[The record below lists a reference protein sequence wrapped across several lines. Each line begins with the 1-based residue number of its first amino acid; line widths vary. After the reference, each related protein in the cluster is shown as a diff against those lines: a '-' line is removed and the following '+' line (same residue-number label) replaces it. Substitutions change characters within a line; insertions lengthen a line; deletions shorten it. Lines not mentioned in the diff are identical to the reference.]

1 MKKVASRLSTPNWVS
16 KSVQRSDK
24 QIAKGELVFTS
35 FRFATSLIVL
45 VDTSLMIESNA
56 VGFVGPKVFAYI
68 VGALMFVLSAI
79 QLWAVWRGNRGV
91 PEGIET
97 GVEAEKPN
105 WKALGIVMA
114 GLVAYAA
121 LVEIFGFL
129 IMGPLLYFAVAKAV
143 GAKGNVRIAIVS
155 VVVAGAVFVAFTQ
168 GLQLYLPLGFDFLY
182 SPAEGESG
190 W

>member
-35 FRFATSLIVL
+35 FLFATSLIVL

-79 QLWAVWRGNRGV
+79 QLWAVWRGDRGV

>member
-35 FRFATSLIVL
+35 FLFATSLIVL